1 MHTLGVGSPTVP
13 RVRSPQ
19 GLVRGVGMD
28 MLGVGSPTVPQG
40 AQPPGFG
47 AGIVRG
53 WTYLEWSLRKF
64 PTVGDDGMN

>member
-1 MHTLGVGSPTVP
+1 MQGVRDAHAWS
-13 RVRSPQ
+13 
-19 GLVRGVGMD
+19 GV
-28 MLGVGSPTVPQG
+28 SHSSQG